1 MREKQI
7 IRTTK
12 ETDINLTLNLDGSG
26 TYNGT
31 CGVGFFDHMLSAFCV
46 HAGFDLDLKMKGDL
60 EVDCHHSIE
69 DLGIVLGQ
77 AFAEAVGDKGSICR
91 YGSFIFQWMRHLVFV
106 PWISVDVHFW
116 YLTQSLPIKV

>member
-31 CGVGFFDHMLSAFCV
+31 CGVGFLT
-46 HAGFDLDLKMKGDL
+46 
-60 EVDCHHSIE
+60 
-69 DLGIVLGQ
+69 
-77 AFAEAVGDKGSICR
+77 IC
-91 YGSFIFQWMRHLVFV
+91 
-106 PWISVDVHFW
+106 
-116 YLTQSLPIKV
+116 

>member
-1 MREKQI
+1 
-7 IRTTK
+7 
-12 ETDINLTLNLDGSG
+12 
-26 TYNGT
+26 
-31 CGVGFFDHMLSAFCV
+31 MLSAFCV

-77 AFAEAVGDKGSICR
+77 AFAEAVGDKVSAGTEV
-91 YGSFIFQWMRHLVFV
+91 FIFQWMRHLVFV

-116 YLTQSLPIKV
+116 YLTQSLRIKVQEHWTAVW